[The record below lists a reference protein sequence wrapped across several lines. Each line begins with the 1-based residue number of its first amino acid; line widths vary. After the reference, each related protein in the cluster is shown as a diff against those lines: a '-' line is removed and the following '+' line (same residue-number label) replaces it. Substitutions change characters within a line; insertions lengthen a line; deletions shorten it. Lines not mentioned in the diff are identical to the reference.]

1 MRQRSGLSSEPSA
14 GDRLGLRGEDSRSCG
29 FVTEALAFLVRFRD
43 GEPKEIGNQVRESVD
58 EAKDV
63 PDEGLTPGRLEPI
76 VGRDANRESRF
87 PTVIR
92 LRSRRPDLVS
102 PFAVDFLR
110 VPAQI
115 GQRRTR

>member
-1 MRQRSGLSSEPSA
+1 MRGKTPEPFRFDPLAVSSDEFHA
-14 GDRLGLRGEDSRSCG
+14 AVLRE
-29 FVTEALAFLVRFRD
+29 LAFLVDDYGFRLVEEGD
-43 GEPKEIGNQVRESVD
+43 GVD
-58 EAKDV
+58 QAKDV
-63 PDEGLTPGRLEPI
+63 PDEGLTGQ
-76 VGRDANRESRF
+76 VGLSPSWVETRIEKSRF